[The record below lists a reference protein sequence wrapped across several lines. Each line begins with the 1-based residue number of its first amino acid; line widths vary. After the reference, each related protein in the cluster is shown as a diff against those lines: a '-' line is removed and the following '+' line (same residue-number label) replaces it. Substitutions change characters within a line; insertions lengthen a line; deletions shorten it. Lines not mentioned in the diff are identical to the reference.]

1 MFLFCSIKISRIF
14 VKEITTKTK
23 EIMTTEKI
31 NKIRSEY
38 IVENMNNGLS
48 FELALEKSF
57 NQINEFLNSLMNN
70 EDFNELV
77 FKNVLNNF

>member
-1 MFLFCSIKISRIF
+1 
-14 VKEITTKTK
+14 
-23 EIMTTEKI
+23 MTTEKI
-31 NKIRSEY
+31 NKIRAEY
-38 IVENMNNGLS
+38 IIENMNNGLS

-77 FKNVLNNF
+77 FNNMKK

>member
-1 MFLFCSIKISRIF
+1 
-14 VKEITTKTK
+14 
-23 EIMTTEKI
+23 MTTEKI
-31 NKIRSEY
+31 NKIRAEY
-38 IVENMNNGLS
+38 IIENMNSGLS

-77 FKNVLNNF
+77 FNNMKK

>member
-1 MFLFCSIKISRIF
+1 
-14 VKEITTKTK
+14 
-23 EIMTTEKI
+23 MTTETI
-31 NKIRSEY
+31 NKIRAEY

-57 NQINEFLNSLMNN
+57 NQINEFLNSLINN

-77 FKNVLNNF
+77 FNNMKK

>member
-1 MFLFCSIKISRIF
+1 
-14 VKEITTKTK
+14 
-23 EIMTTEKI
+23 MTTEKI

-48 FELALEKSF
+48 FELALEKSV